1 MHPAAQRAPVHVGL
15 IFGSGTD
22 QQPPAPCWP
31 AALVSCSRS
40 PEQLEPPSVACVG
53 HLWLARPA
61 EFGARLGAR
70 GIVRAVPVL
79 RGRGGRCWAPPARL
93 PGAQGCCSPA
103 AELASSRFSQ
113 ALQQRASPGA
123 PSSASRMFLG
133 ALGRALAC
141 SVVGRGIPH
150 GPVSEPSS
158 SGPRRCPPVAACS
171 CLAVVQCPEFPFRM
185 IPGSATG
192 PGSPGSRS
200 KVLALPGRDLRPHR
214 YRGITLTRACASP
227 PCISGF
233 SVVRHQLRS
242 LGDASVGIGFVLDP
256 LHGCV
261 PGRD

>member
-1 MHPAAQRAPVHVGL
+1 MHPAAQQATVHAGL

-31 AALVSCSRS
+31 AALASCSRS

-53 HLWLARPA
+53 HLWLRPA
-61 EFGARLGAR
+61 EFGARFGAR

-93 PGAQGCCSPA
+93 PGAQGCVQPR
-103 AELASSRFSQ
+103 SR
-113 ALQQRASPGA
+113 AGQQQLFTG
-123 PSSASRMFLG
+123 SSAACFTWCPELSLPHVFGSPWQSLG
-133 ALGRALAC
+133 C
-141 SVVGRGIPH
+141 SVVVRGIPH

-158 SGPRRCPPVAACS
+158 PGPRRRPPVAACS

-185 IPGSATG
+185 IPGSAAG

-200 KVLALPGRDLRPHR
+200 EELALPGRDLRPHR

-242 LGDASVGIGFVLDP
+242 SGML
-256 LHGCV
+256 
-261 PGRD
+261 RWE